1 MRKET
6 VAGCWRPQLKASSQW
21 TKNRQGKAS
30 MQNIQII
37 LSSSGRKWSKWGQ
50 HLAGTGELPTAWK
63 CVCPSLCVRTHT
75 YRWECEP
82 SSSSPAR
89 VLMMMSGRFHGTSL
103 ECSSA
108 VHQAKLQHRDR
119 QMTGLKRC
127 QGSSRLTSQTELV
140 WSFHNSKDTSYET
153 TAMGTHNPAD
163 PVRPPSSY
171 SSRAAP

>member
-1 MRKET
+1 MDIKQTRQSKHSERSDHPEFKWEKVVQVGPT
-6 VAGCWRPQLKASSQW
+6 PSYDWGASRCP
-21 TKNRQGKAS
+21 NV
-30 MQNIQII
+30 
-37 LSSSGRKWSKWGQ
+37 
-50 HLAGTGELPTAWK
+50 
-63 CVCPSLCVRTHT
+63 CVSIFVCAHTRTD
-75 YRWECEP
+75 E
-82 SSSSPAR
+82 SASPALPAPAH
-89 VLMMMSGRFHGTSL
+89 VLMMMSRRFHGTSL

-163 PVRPPSSY
+163 PVRPPSSC
-171 SSRAAP
+171 SSRAAINSSKANAGL

>member
-1 MRKET
+1 MGE
-6 VAGCWRPQLKASSQW
+6 
-21 TKNRQGKAS
+21 
-30 MQNIQII
+30 
-37 LSSSGRKWSKWGQ
+37 SGPSGVNPF
-50 HLAGTGELPTAWK
+50 LGLGSFPLPK
-63 CVCPSLCVRTHT
+63 CVCVHLCVHTHT
-75 YRWECEP
+75 DESMSP
-82 SSSSPAR
+82 VLPPPAR
-89 VLMMMSGRFHGTSL
+89 VLMMMSRRFHGTSL

-163 PVRPPSSY
+163 PLRPPSSC
-171 SSRAAP
+171 SPRAAP

>member
-1 MRKET
+1 MDIKQTRQSKHSERSDHPEFKWEK
-6 VAGCWRPQLKASSQW
+6 VVQVGPPPSYDWGASRCP
-21 TKNRQGKAS
+21 NV
-30 MQNIQII
+30 
-37 LSSSGRKWSKWGQ
+37 
-50 HLAGTGELPTAWK
+50 
-63 CVCPSLCVRTHT
+63 CVSIFVCAHTRTD
-75 YRWECEP
+75 E
-82 SSSSPAR
+82 SVSPALPPPAH
-89 VLMMMSGRFHGTSL
+89 VLMMMSRRFHGTSL

-163 PVRPPSSY
+163 PVRPPSSC
-171 SSRAAP
+171 SSRAAINSSKANAGL

>member
-1 MRKET
+1 MDKKQTRQSKHAEYSDHPEFQLEKVVQVGST
-6 VAGCWRPQLKASSQW
+6 PCWDWGAPHCLKVCVSIFVCAHTRTDESVSP
-21 TKNRQGKAS
+21 A
-30 MQNIQII
+30 
-37 LSSSGRKWSKWGQ
+37 
-50 HLAGTGELPTAWK
+50 LP
-63 CVCPSLCVRTHT
+63 P
-75 YRWECEP
+75 
-82 SSSSPAR
+82 PAR

-108 VHQAKLQHRDR
+108 VHEAKLQHRDR